1 MKRFTWLRYFFAI
14 CFVVSVFTLQAQQ
27 LRRFSG
33 DSTKFIS
40 ELSQLFSFLSK
51 NDQKIVEKVMIP
63 FLQKW
68 ESEQYSP
75 SKKQIIYSVCNKMLK
90 KRMRVFPDFYNYIYA
105 LNVFVDSHQPDQYF
119 YDWSEIMESL
129 AETKY
134 SRHYLKFLEFSIHLF
149 EEDMIY
155 HSASTEWK
163 LITPSYRFYNDS
175 VPMVEVMPTDIICYS
190 NRDSLTIYQTQGLY
204 YPLETRWY
212 GRGGRIDWRR
222 AGLDPSKVYAVLSV
236 YQIQMK
242 FSKYEADSMLFF
254 NKDYFS
260 APLPGRLIDKVQ
272 ADVVEEKATYP
283 RFYSYESLIG
293 IRDVFNNVDYIGGFS
308 MEGRK
313 VIGFG
318 LKNRDA
324 EVIFKRD
331 NLEFL
336 TARSRRFIIRP
347 DRINSGNAS
356 ITIHHDKDS
365 IYHPGLMMKYFD
377 QTKELSL
384 LKDER
389 VAIISPWFDTWHNIE
404 IYCEALYWKLNEPKI
419 NFEAMRGPGST
430 SKAMFES
437 SNYYSLGRYE
447 RLQGIDVFNPLHVI
461 KKYTERRNSR
471 EFTLNEL
478 IEYWRMPP
486 AQVESQLILL
496 SAQGFLIYDTDDK
509 KAVVKDKLIH
519 YVDASHGKTDYD
531 EIIFSSEMDGESNA
545 VLDLDN
551 FDLKLK
557 GVLGIYLSDS
567 QHVYIEPRNHEI
579 ILKQNRDFVFSGKI
593 EAGLFDFYASDCS
606 FEYDKF
612 RINLP
617 AIDLLEFY
625 AVSRKIDPKTGRYP
639 MKKVQTA
646 LNDLSGFL
654 LIDNPQNKAGLK
666 NYPDYP
672 IFTNKDTAHVNWD
685 KPYIHQGV
693 YDSENFYFDVLPFT
707 MNSLDYIDTDSL
719 QFNGQLVSAG
729 IFPDITEPLKI
740 RPDFSLGFEKQS
752 DATGFPIYGGKGVFV
767 AKVDLSNKG
776 LIGEGQLN
784 YLNST
789 SVSDN
794 FIFYPDSMKTVAQG
808 FVIREQMTGIQYP
821 AVTADS
827 VTEFW
832 MPYQDSMSITST
844 TRDIAMFNHQSLFAG
859 TLGLTPYGV
868 RGAGTMYIE
877 DAEMDSK
884 GFNFQQ
890 HTFDAYIANF
900 RIKSYDINELA
911 ISTKNYRTHFDFE
924 ERRGEFRSN
933 LGISTMEFPVNRYIC
948 SMDRFDWMIDNDEIM
963 LTNEENSKYTL
974 PDNLSLSQLI
984 DVGYTGTEF
993 ISIHPQQ
1000 DSLRFFALRARYNIR
1015 SNVINAEEVKI
1026 IKVADAAIYPDSGIV
1041 QIQKNAVMS
1050 ELTNANIIAN
1060 TSSRHHNFY
1069 DAKVNVLGRKKY
1081 MGSGTYDYSDRKGD
1095 HQKIFFSRISVDTTG
1110 NSVGKGTIPG
1120 TSDFMLNPEFAFA
1133 GNVEMNAPVR
1143 DLTFTGA
1150 FKPQTDCMNLGTN
1163 WVKFSA
1169 IIDPNNVILPVSDPI
1184 KNRNSEKLLLGMA
1197 YSNTENMIYPAF
1209 FTPRRSFS
1217 DTVMISTTGMMT
1229 YKVPLTSFRTAP
1241 ETDPDTPGKSGS
1253 VVTLNNFN
1261 CQMHS
1266 EGKINLSL
1274 NSGPLFMETFG
1285 SMDYY
1290 IIPGS
1295 TNFRLGMILD
1305 FPFEEQV
1312 MEKIRDQMTATN
1324 LPGIQLFNTGFN
1336 FILSELIEEDKLEN
1350 LKSELELVGKF
1361 RRFPDEL
1368 DKTMIIADVRMSYDT
1383 IRRSFIST
1391 GSIGIATIK
1400 DEIVNRYLKGKIEM
1414 TKKRNGD
1421 EFTFYLEITPND
1433 WFFFNYRNNIM
1444 QFLSSDLDLN
1454 DKIKEAQLNR
1464 KEFKRLNKI
1473 WRGYRYTLS
1482 TGRKKRD
1489 FIRRFGLGEE

>member
-1 MKRFTWLRYFFAI
+1 MKRSTWLRYFLII
-14 CFVVSVFTLQAQQ
+14 CFVVSVVTLQAQQ
-27 LRRFSG
+27 LRKFSG
-33 DSTKFIS
+33 DSTKFIG
-40 ELSQLFSFLSK
+40 ELSQLFSLLSK
-51 NDQKIVEKVMIP
+51 NDQKIVEKVLIP
-63 FLQKW
+63 FIQKW

-90 KRMRVFPDFYNYIYA
+90 KRMRAFPDFYNYIYA
-105 LNVFVDSHQPDQYF
+105 LNVFIDSHQPDPYF

-129 AETKY
+129 TETKY

-155 HSASTEWK
+155 HSSSTEWK
-163 LITPSYRFYNDS
+163 LMTPNYRFLNDS

-190 NRDSLTIYQTQGLY
+190 NRDTLTIYQTQGLF

-212 GRGGRIDWRR
+212 GRGGRVDWQR
-222 AGLDPSKVYAVLSV
+222 AGLDPARVYAILSA

-242 FSKYEADSMLFF
+242 FSKFEADSVHFF

-272 ADVVEEKATYP
+272 ADVSEEKATYP

-293 IRDVFNNVDYIGGFS
+293 IRDIFDHVDYIGGFS

-318 LKNRDA
+318 VKNRDA

-331 NLEFL
+331 NLEFV

-347 DRINSGNAS
+347 DRINSGSAS
-356 ITIHHDKDS
+356 ITIHHDQDS
-365 IYHPGLMMKYFD
+365 IYHPGLVMKYLD
-377 QTKELSL
+377 DTRELSL

-389 VAIISPWFDTWHNIE
+389 VPIISPWFDTWHNIE

-419 NFEAMRGPGST
+419 NFEAMRGPGTT
-430 SKAMFES
+430 SKAVFES
-437 SNYYSLGRYE
+437 GNYYSLGRYE
-447 RLQGIDVFNPLHVI
+447 RLQGIDEFNPLHVI
-461 KKYTERRNSR
+461 KKYTERLNSR

-478 IEYWRMPP
+478 VEYWRMPP
-486 AQVESQLILL
+486 VQVESQLILL
-496 SAQGFLIYDTDDK
+496 SARGFLIYDTDDK

-531 EIIFSSEMDGESNA
+531 EIFFSSEMKGESNA

-551 FDLKLK
+551 FDLKLQ
-557 GVLGIYLSDS
+557 GVPGVYLSDS
-567 QHVYIEPRNHEI
+567 QHVYIEPRNQEI
-579 ILKQNRDFVFSGKI
+579 IIKQNRDFVFSGKI
-593 EAGLFDFYASDCS
+593 EAGLFDFYARDCS

-612 RINLP
+612 RLNLP
-617 AIDLLEFY
+617 AIDTLEFY
-625 AVSRKIDPKTGRYP
+625 VVSRKIDPETGRYP

-646 LNDLSGFL
+646 LNNLSGFL
-654 LIDNPQNKAGLK
+654 LIDDPDNKAGLK
-666 NYPDYP
+666 NYPQYP
-672 IFTNKDTAHVNWD
+672 VFTNKDTARVNWD
-685 KPYIHQGV
+685 KPFIDQGV
-693 YDSENFYFDVLPFT
+693 YDKENFYFEVLPFT
-707 MNSLDYIDTDSL
+707 INSLDYIDTDSL
-719 QFNGQLVSAG
+719 KFNGQLVSAG
-729 IFPDITEPLKI
+729 ILPDIQEPLKV

-752 DATGFPIYGGKGVFV
+752 DANGFPIYGGKGTFV
-767 AKVDLSNKG
+767 ARVDLSNQGLKG
-776 LIGEGQLN
+776 DGQLH

-789 SVSDN
+789 SGSDN
-794 FIFYPDSMKTVAQG
+794 FIFYPDSMKTVARG
-808 FVIREQMTGIQYP
+808 FVVREQLAGIQYP
-821 AVTADS
+821 AVMADS
-827 VTEFW
+827 VSEFW
-832 MPYQDSMSITST
+832 LPYQDSMSITST
-844 TRDIAMFNHQSLFAG
+844 TREIAMYNNQSLFAG
-859 TLGLTPYGV
+859 TLGMTPSGL
-868 RGAGTMYIE
+868 RGDGTMYIE

-884 GFNFQQ
+884 GFYFQQ
-890 HTFDAYIANF
+890 HTFDALIANF
-900 RIKSYDINELA
+900 RIKSYDLNELA

-933 LGISTMEFPVNRYIC
+933 LGISKMEFPVNRYIC
-948 SMDRFDWMIDNDEIM
+948 SMDRFDWMIDNEEIV
-963 LTNEENSKYTL
+963 LTNEENSRYVL

-993 ISIHPQQ
+993 VSIHPQQ
-1000 DSLRFFALRARYNIR
+1000 DSLRFFALRARYNILT
-1015 SNVINAEEVKI
+1015 NVINAEEVKI
-1026 IKVADAAIYPDSGIV
+1026 IKIADVAIYPNSGKV
-1041 QIQKNAVMS
+1041 QIQKNAEMRQ
-1050 ELTNANIIAN
+1050 LTNANIIAN

-1069 DAKVNVLGRKKY
+1069 DATVNVLGRKQY
-1081 MGSGTYDYSDRKGD
+1081 TGSGTYDYTDRKGD

-1110 NSVGKGTIPG
+1110 NTVGRGKI
-1120 TSDFMLNPEFAFA
+1120 SDASGFMLNPEFAFT
-1133 GNVEMNAPVR
+1133 GDVELNASIR
-1143 DLTFTGA
+1143 DMTFTGA
-1150 FKPQTDCMNLGTN
+1150 FRPQTDCLNLGAN

-1169 IIDPNNVILPVSDPI
+1169 TIDPNNVRLPVSDPI

-1229 YKVPLTSFRTAP
+1229 YKAPLISFRIAP
-1241 ETDPDTPGKSGS
+1241 EMDPDEPAKPGS

-1274 NSGPLFMETFG
+1274 NSGPLLMETYG
-1285 SMDYY
+1285 SMDYF
-1290 IIPGS
+1290 IIPDS
-1295 TNFRLGMILD
+1295 TNFRLAMILD
-1305 FPFEEQV
+1305 FPFEEQAL
-1312 MEKIRDQMTATN
+1312 EKIHDQMTATN
-1324 LPGIQLFNTGFN
+1324 LPGIQLFNTPFN
-1336 FILSELIEEDKLEN
+1336 IILSELIEEDELEK
-1350 LKSELELVGKF
+1350 LKSELEMVGKF
-1361 RRFPDEL
+1361 RKFPDEL
-1368 DKTMIIADVRMSYDT
+1368 EKTMIIADVKMSYDT
-1383 IRRSFIST
+1383 IRRSFVSN

-1400 DEIVNRYLKGKIEM
+1400 DEIVNRYLNGKIEL

-1433 WFFFNYRNNIM
+1433 WYFFNYRNNIM
-1444 QFLSSDLDLN
+1444 QFLSSDLEIN
-1454 DKIKEAQLNR
+1454 DRIKEAQLDR
-1464 KEFKRLNKI
+1464 SELKRVNKI

-1489 FIRRFGLGEE
+1489 FMRRYGLGEE